1 MKKAVKV
8 LNIFLSV
15 WQGSKLV
22 GSLVGIIISLCY
34 TFLVYLGG
42 KFYIFISFI
51 QTLVNIS
58 KYSGYYPAEIISQ
71 YQAQAVGEF
80 FLFSFLFTLI
90 MIFVSI
96 IVVGSILSSMITQGL
111 VFAAHFVA
119 TKLSFKDLK
128 KGKYAP
134 TIINMVMGFLYMN
147 YFGSTYMAALSFVAG
162 ALDMVAT
169 GKTPKQVEA
178 K

>member
-8 LNIFLSV
+8 LNIFLSA
-15 WQGSKLV
+15 WQGSKLA
-22 GSLVGIIISLCY
+22 GGLVAIISSIISGIFVYIGGKLY
-34 TFLVYLGG
+34 FLVSL
-42 KFYIFISFI
+42 IA
-51 QTLVNIS
+51 TLANIA
-58 KYSGYYPAEIISQ
+58 KYNGYYPAEIIAR
-71 YQAQAVGEF
+71 YNAQAVGEF
-80 FLFSFLFTLI
+80 FLFSFVFTI
-90 MIFVSI
+90 TMVIVYTI
-96 IVVGSILSSMITQGL
+96 IIGSILSSMVTQGL

-147 YFGSTYMAALSFVAG
+147 YFGSTYMAALSFIAG

-169 GKTPKQVEA
+169 GKEPKQVEA